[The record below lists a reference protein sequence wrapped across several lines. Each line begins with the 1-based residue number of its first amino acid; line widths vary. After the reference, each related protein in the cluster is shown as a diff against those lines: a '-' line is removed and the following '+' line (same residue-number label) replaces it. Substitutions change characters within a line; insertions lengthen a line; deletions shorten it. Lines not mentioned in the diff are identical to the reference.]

1 MIKVNKIN
9 KYYGA
14 GDNQIHA
21 LKDCTFDI
29 TEGTITAF
37 VGTSGSGKT
46 TMLNIIGGLLKA
58 DSGSVECDGTDIT
71 KLSARQLLEFRRKN
85 IGYVY
90 QSFML
95 LPELT
100 AEENIKLP
108 VYFGKNKPDEKL
120 FDKLTDALGIK
131 DRLAHKPQELSGGQ
145 QQRVAIARA
154 MITQPKILLCDEP
167 TGNLDSDTSKSVVML
182 LNNLRDQFGQTILI
196 VTHDQSVA
204 EKADKIYRIDDGKLY
219 SLG

>member
-9 KYYGA
+9 KYYGV
-14 GDNQIHA
+14 GDNRIHA
-21 LKDCTFDI
+21 LKDCSFDI
-29 TEGTITAF
+29 AEGTITAF

-46 TMLNIIGGLLKA
+46 TLLNIIGGLLKA
-58 DSGSVECDGTDIT
+58 DSGSVECDSTDIT
-71 KLSARQLLEFRRKN
+71 KLSDRRLLAFRRKN

-131 DRLAHKPQELSGGQ
+131 DRLTHKPQELSGGQ
-145 QQRVAIARA
+145 QQRIAIARA
-154 MITQPKILLCDEP
+154 MMTHPKILLCDEP

-204 EKADKIYRIDDGKLY
+204 EKADEIYRIEDGRLY
-219 SLG
+219 SL